1 MRNNSADR
9 CVASSW
15 PSPAVTGPGRPNR
28 SQAQV
33 FQGGRQRQSL
43 ELLQLL
49 CCQEAAHLLTAPT
62 AEAGGAEVPQG
73 EARASVQLHPRP
85 FLQGKSLHD
94 GDPRDGCAVSPRPVR
109 LGLQSIDGS
118 WVVPHK
124 PSAEQETT
132 AQRGARTARLVS
144 ALSGVRTPASRT
156 PGPCGRP
163 GQELGQQPS
172 QRNQLLN

>member
-1 MRNNSADR
+1 M
-9 CVASSW
+9 
-15 PSPAVTGPGRPNR
+15 
-28 SQAQV
+28 
-33 FQGGRQRQSL
+33 
-43 ELLQLL
+43 
-49 CCQEAAHLLTAPT
+49 
-62 AEAGGAEVPQG
+62 PQG

-109 LGLQSIDGS
+109 LGLQSIDGL

-144 ALSGVRTPASRT
+144 APSGVRTPASRT
-156 PGPCGRP
+156 PGPCGGP
-163 GQELGQQPS
+163 GQELGQRPS

>member
-62 AEAGGAEVPQG
+62 AEAGGAECRRVKPEPRCSCTHG
-73 EARASVQLHPRP
+73 PSCKVRACMTGTPETDVLSV
-85 FLQGKSLHD
+85 
-94 GDPRDGCAVSPRPVR
+94 RDLSVWVCSP
-109 LGLQSIDGS
+109 S
-118 WVVPHK
+118 
-124 PSAEQETT
+124 
-132 AQRGARTARLVS
+132 TARGWFPTNRQLNKKPR
-144 ALSGVRTPASRT
+144 LREGH
-156 PGPCGRP
+156 GRP
-163 GQELGQQPS
+163 GWLAPHPGFGPRPPAPQAPVAGPGRS
-172 QRNQLLN
+172 SASGPASATSY